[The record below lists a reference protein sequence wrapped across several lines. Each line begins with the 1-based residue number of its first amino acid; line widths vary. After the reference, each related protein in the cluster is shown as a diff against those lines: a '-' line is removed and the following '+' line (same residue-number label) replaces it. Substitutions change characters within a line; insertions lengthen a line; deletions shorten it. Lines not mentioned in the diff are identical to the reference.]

1 VGRSLTGPLE
11 GEPGT
16 DGAGD
21 AVRMEK
27 RYELGQEELLGAHVE
42 AEGFA

>member
-1 VGRSLTGPLE
+1 
-11 GEPGT
+11 
-16 DGAGD
+16 
-21 AVRMEK
+21 MEK